1 MVFYYRADK
10 DAQQKVELRFTKK
23 NGEVTDPVWTSEK
36 ANATTTNGEW
46 KSFIVDVPSE
56 LTNEDFVFLRIIG
69 IADSIN
75 KVPVYMDNINIVDP
89 LQKDATVEVSA
100 TDNVKKGQMAEIKVK
115 VTNIGLDKLENAKL
129 ELTVNR

>member
-1 MVFYYRADK
+1 MSPQPMVNR
-10 DAQQKVELRFTKK
+10 
-23 NGEVTDPVWTSEK
+23 
-36 ANATTTNGEW
+36 

-100 TDNVKKGQMAEIKVK
+100 TDNVKKGQMAEIK
-115 VTNIGLDKLENAKL
+115 G
-129 ELTVNR
+129 

>member
-1 MVFYYRADK
+1 MLTA
-10 DAQQKVELRFTKK
+10 FT
-23 NGEVTDPVWTSEK
+23 
-36 ANATTTNGEW
+36 
-46 KSFIVDVPSE
+46 
-56 LTNEDFVFLRIIG
+56 
-69 IADSIN
+69 

-129 ELTVNR
+129 ELTVTVKQSRKRTLMGSICYRRRSIRWTTEPLLSTSLTLLT